1 MDGPPE
7 NDCCSIC
14 HDNFNIPCQANCSH
28 WFCGNCILRVW
39 QHGAALS
46 PCKCPICRHSI
57 TLLITR
63 EASLQHPHDPEVSEV
78 LKSIR
83 RYNHSF
89 GGGTNSLIQ
98 AINGSFPVRL
108 YYMPCGRPART
119 HTVCGQRLQ
128 DLPFLLWRLSRAL
141 ADPQRSLPLFSRL
154 RMVLPMLMTFI
165 YMLSPINIIPKG
177 IAGFIGILDEVVIA
191 LILFLHVAAMYRS
204 ARLSRHGGS

>member
-98 AINGSFPVRL
+98 
-108 YYMPCGRPART
+108 
-119 HTVCGQRLQ
+119 RLQ